1 MTTPPTPERPL
12 LPWRP
17 AIKAGGAVVGVVA
30 VVAGLWFAGFLW
42 FVATL
47 PSRVEDATTRTDA
60 IVVLTGGSERLNTG
74 IALLHDGLAG
84 RLFISG
90 VHRGVDVAD
99 ILRAVRSETPELAGA
114 IALGHAADDTVGNAA
129 ETAHWVAQEKVASL
143 RLVTGAYHMPRSLVE
158 FRHALPG
165 VTIVP
170 HPVFPEG
177 VKSREWWRW
186 PGTAAL
192 LATEYSK
199 YLAAEMRQ
207 WFLPRKP
214 SP

>member
-1 MTTPPTPERPL
+1 MTAVENRPRRS
-12 LPWRP
+12 WRL
-17 AIKAGGAVVGVVA
+17 AIKAGGALVGAVMGVA
-30 VVAGLWFAGFLW
+30 LAWFLGFLV

-47 PSRVEDATTRTDA
+47 PSRVDDLATRTDA
-60 IVVLTGGSERLNTG
+60 IVVLTGGSERLATG
-74 IALLHDGLAG
+74 IGLLRDGLAG

-90 VHRGVDVAD
+90 VHRGVEVGD
-99 ILRAVRSETPELAGA
+99 ILKLARVEPSEPSDA
-114 IALGHAADDTVGNAA
+114 IVLGYAADDTVGNAA
-129 ETAHWVAQEKVASL
+129 ETARWAAHEHVTSL
-143 RLVTGAYHMPRSLVE
+143 RLVTGAYHMPRSLAE
-158 FRHALPG
+158 FRRALPDA
-165 VTIVP
+165 VIVP
-170 HPVFPEG
+170 HPVFPDT

-199 YLAAEMRQ
+199 YLAAEIRH

>member
-1 MTTPPTPERPL
+1 MTSGEHRPTPR
-12 LPWRP
+12 WRL
-17 AIKAGGAVVGVVA
+17 ALKAGGALVGA
-30 VVAGLWFAGFLW
+30 VVAATAAWFLGFLV

-47 PSRVEDATTRTDA
+47 PSRVDDLATRTDA
-60 IVVLTGGSERLNTG
+60 IVVLTGGSERLTTG
-74 IALLHDGLAG
+74 ITLLRDGLAT

-99 ILRAVRSETPELAGA
+99 ILKLARAEHTDAAAGA
-114 IALGHAADDTVGNAA
+114 IVLGHAADDTVGNAT
-129 ETAHWVAQEKVASL
+129 ETAHWAAREHVASL

-158 FRHALPG
+158 FHHALPD

-170 HPVFPEG
+170 HPVFPDT

-199 YLAAEMRQ
+199 YLAAEIRQ

-214 SP
+214 NP